1 MAGAAST
8 LQEHGPSL
16 DDTTRFK
23 LAQSIETKAHEMS
36 DLISNVLD
44 LMRFESGSPA
54 LRRAWETVDD
64 LLAVAQQR
72 CEERMAHHVIEANL
86 SHDLP
91 AVFVDANLVVQVFV
105 NLIENLA
112 KYTPAGTR
120 AVITAISDG
129 EFLRVTMDD
138 NGPGLPSGD
147 PAKLFDKFQRGNTE
161 GSVAGVGLGLSICRA
176 ILRAH
181 GADIA
186 AGASP
191 SGGAR
196 FEFTLPTKAPDA

>member
-54 LRRAWETVDD
+54 LRCAWETVDD

-72 CEERMAHHVIEANL
+72 CEERVAHHVIEANL

-91 AVFVDANLVVQVFV
+91 PVFVDANLVVQVFA
-105 NLIENLA
+105 NLIENLV

-120 AVITAISDG
+120 AAMTAMPDG
-129 EFLRVTMDD
+129 QFLRVTMDD

-147 PAKLFDKFQRGNTE
+147 PAKTVR
-161 GSVAGVGLGLSICRA
+161 
-176 ILRAH
+176 
-181 GADIA
+181 
-186 AGASP
+186 
-191 SGGAR
+191 
-196 FEFTLPTKAPDA
+196 